1 MIISGIHH
9 FLKYDIW
16 ECASAQIN
24 DENENRIEVAHLQC
38 YIYIC
43 WPCCFVVVF
52 NHFLLP
58 SLLEDSLACTCLG
71 SDKWVAQ
78 LLICSLNPIE
88 RKHIK
93 RNGHIIISQSDVRIE
108 ECLLLMWWNDEGV
121 PSEGWPSI
129 VGSISQD
136 YMGLEIRLVLNNFR
150 RKGGQ

>member
-9 FLKYDIW
+9 FLKNDIW
-16 ECASAQIN
+16 ECTSNQIN
-24 DENENRIEVAHLQC
+24 DDMKIELKSHIFNVTFTSAGLVAL
-38 YIYIC
+38 
-43 WPCCFVVVF
+43 F

-58 SLLEDSLACTCLG
+58 SLLEDNLACTCLG
-71 SDKWVAQ
+71 SDKWFAQ
-78 LLICSLNPIE
+78 LLICSFNPIE

-93 RNGHIIISQSDVRIE
+93 RNGHLIISQLDVRIE

-150 RKGGQ
+150 RKGDQ